1 MKAHTIFFT
10 AKIIGLFLIFISNLY
25 LICSG
30 QSFYYS
36 KGEKVYYVEDST
48 SAIVM
53 IPSDT
58 NILKHVAVRLDSLFY
73 AEDDCIVYSME
84 DIV

>member
-30 QSFYYS
+30 LLTF
-36 KGEKVYYVEDST
+36 
-48 SAIVM
+48 
-53 IPSDT
+53 
-58 NILKHVAVRLDSLFY
+58 
-73 AEDDCIVYSME
+73 
-84 DIV
+84 